1 MPKRLAITISGA
13 VSLGSY
19 EAGVLY
25 EVMTAIGKHNADPA
39 TIADDADR
47 IEIDVLTGASAGGM
61 TAVIA
66 TQNLLYARDS
76 LKAPDN
82 NPFYNP
88 WVADIS
94 LDGLLKPDAKTD
106 PAYPDIPTPED
117 STHSVFSSN
126 LIEKLARKYI
136 THRYQSGSPTSR
148 APHPAAA
155 KQIRLGLALSN
166 LNGVPYSYPLRVTQP
181 GGEASF
187 AYARFQDEMTG
198 LFTADG
204 SDGKDVA
211 KAWEPWRE
219 AAVSC
224 GAFPFAFRV
233 KQLQRFETEYTRHH
247 RDDWPNPERDF
258 VYTDGGIFQNEPLG
272 LAKNL
277 VNFVDRPPDGSA
289 ADYQNADTRFYLY
302 VAPGAKTSDANDSFT
317 AAKAQFLPTAM
328 TIVGAVL
335 HQAKFQDCVNAEK
348 INDQIYVF
356 NLRADQLFNAL
367 LEKKIDPK
375 ALQAAADV
383 LLPGL
388 FATEPP
394 PPPPRTREDTEDE
407 ARARLRKQFTKE
419 STALLAISAETEKA
433 WIDSI
438 LVLETA
444 AELNFK
450 DEMYIYGI
458 TATNQE
464 LAGGGMFAF
473 EGFFD
478 LILRQHDYNLGRQK
492 AREFLAQHRHRGP
505 ERVAGSPEPPPD
517 IGPIRYDPTDKI
529 STVSVP
535 ERDPRTGDVLI
546 AKLDSGVRQRLL
558 ETASQRAGE
567 IINEILTGLNV
578 NKFLAIP
585 LRWALTPII
594 KGQLK
599 KRLAL

>member
-1 MPKRLAITISGA
+1 MTKRLAITISGA

-25 EVMTAIGKHNADPA
+25 EIITAIGEHNTDPPRSKP
-39 TIADDADR
+39 DEH

-76 LKAPDN
+76 LKAADN

-94 LDGLLKPDAKTD
+94 LDGLLRLDSKTD
-106 PAYPDIPTPED
+106 PTYPDIPAPED
-117 STHSVFSSN
+117 STHSIFSSN
-126 LIEKLARKYI
+126 LIEKLAHKYI
-136 THRYQSGSPTSR
+136 TRRYQSGAPTSR

-181 GGEASF
+181 GGGASF
-187 AYARFQDEMTG
+187 AYARFQDEMKG
-198 LFTADG
+198 LFAADG

-233 KQLQRFETEYTRHH
+233 KQLHRFETEYTRHH
-247 RDDWPNPERDF
+247 RDPWSESERDF

-277 VNFVDRPPDGSA
+277 VDLVDRPPKGSA

-317 AAKAQFLPTAM
+317 AAEAQFLPTAL

-335 HQAKFQDCVNAEK
+335 HQAKFQDWVNAEEV
-348 INDQIYVF
+348 NDKIYVF

-367 LEKKIDPK
+367 RAREIDPK
-375 ALQAAADV
+375 VLPGGCRRAAARFV
-383 LLPGL
+383 CHRTS
-388 FATEPP
+388 AT
-394 PPPPRTREDTEDE
+394 
-407 ARARLRKQFTKE
+407 
-419 STALLAISAETEKA
+419 SAA
-433 WIDSI
+433 H
-438 LVLETA
+438 
-444 AELNFK
+444 
-450 DEMYIYGI
+450 
-458 TATNQE
+458 
-464 LAGGGMFAF
+464 AGG
-473 EGFFD
+473 
-478 LILRQHDYNLGRQK
+478 Y
-492 AREFLAQHRHRGP
+492 RG
-505 ERVAGSPEPPPD
+505 
-517 IGPIRYDPTDKI
+517 
-529 STVSVP
+529 
-535 ERDPRTGDVLI
+535 
-546 AKLDSGVRQRLL
+546 
-558 ETASQRAGE
+558 
-567 IINEILTGLNV
+567 
-578 NKFLAIP
+578 
-585 LRWALTPII
+585 
-594 KGQLK
+594 
-599 KRLAL
+599 